1 MIKIYISNDMIE
13 VVATNLHIEHTQ
25 PTSNSKYPY
34 GIILFIYP
42 IETWH
47 LFVRPSYLHCS
58 IKYELQKI

>member
-1 MIKIYISNDMIE
+1 MIKKYIHKYISNDMIE

-42 IETWH
+42 IET
-47 LFVRPSYLHCS
+47 
-58 IKYELQKI
+58 